1 MQTKKQNQKIIL
13 HACTKADWQK
23 AQKDQEYKVSSLDS
37 EGFIHCSEA
46 DTIIGVA
53 NSHWKGRLDL
63 VLLIINSVKVKS
75 EIKYELDPK
84 GGKIY
89 PHIYGPLNLDAVIK
103 VKDFLPNS
111 NGIFDKSSLSF

>member
-1 MQTKKQNQKIIL
+1 MKNQKIIL
-13 HACTKADWQK
+13 HACAKTDWQK
-23 AQKDQEYKVSSLDS
+23 AQKEQEYKTSSLDTQ
-37 EGFIHCSEA
+37 GFIHCSEA

-53 NSHWKGRLDL
+53 NSHWKDRSDL
-63 VLLIINSVKVKS
+63 VLLIIDSAKVKS

-89 PHIYGPLNLDAVIK
+89 PHIYGPLNLDAVTE

-111 NGIFDKSSLSF
+111 SGIFNKSSIDFFDL